1 MHIYIERE
9 RDPTK
14 ISYCTT
20 CTWRNTC
27 LVRSRASFSEFPSGS
42 PCRPSLISFSAFR
55 CWGFPNVKEA
65 FAGWCETWATW
76 GWANLASRSWHE
88 PRSWFHSKAA
98 FTRAMTIKQSFGH
111 VTHLVPAGHQSVLR
125 KSLWHMQSRCSCV
138 WACCRQRAV
147 TVIVQPM
154 PQDGPIHSASLK
166 PAVKDVA
173 SWCFQILKLLSDFPE
188 KSNPVLSFELPW
200 RGQPWVL
207 RRWAVVLYFG
217 SFSWVG
223 RRCYG
228 SLQIQRAFLQGA
240 LYCAQNAAHL
250 MLTSR
255 RIHDPKLY
263 NILKHINLQ

>member
-1 MHIYIERE
+1 MHAYIYIE

-98 FTRAMTIKQSFGH
+98 FTRAMTIKQSFGY

-173 SWCFQILKLLSDFPE
+173 SWCFQILKLLSDFPGE
-188 KSNPVLSFELPW
+188 ANPESSDGERLSCTSAASVELGAGVMATFKSNM
-200 RGQPWVL
+200 
-207 RRWAVVLYFG
+207 
-217 SFSWVG
+217 
-223 RRCYG
+223 
-228 SLQIQRAFLQGA
+228 IQN
-240 LYCAQNAAHL
+240 YI
-250 MLTSR
+250 TS
-255 RIHDPKLY
+255 
-263 NILKHINLQ
+263 